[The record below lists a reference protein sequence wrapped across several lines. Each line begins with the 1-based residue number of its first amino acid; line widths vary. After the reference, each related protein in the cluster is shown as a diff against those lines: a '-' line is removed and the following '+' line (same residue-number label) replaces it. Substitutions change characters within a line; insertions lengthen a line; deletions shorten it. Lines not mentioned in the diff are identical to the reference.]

1 MKKSRIWELDFLR
14 GFAIFMMIFD
24 HLLYDLQNLSSIF
37 VNFWEVDSRIFNWLE
52 DFGRLY
58 WYSDL
63 RLFGHLFF
71 ISLFLVVSG
80 ISYTFSKSNLRRG
93 IKLLFVA
100 LLINLVTYLIDVIF
114 DSDMIIAFGIIHMY
128 ALSILIIYLI
138 KKIWDNDKFIFFI
151 GSVIIIIGI
160 LIEFWEF
167 NYIYQ
172 LKLNDILG
180 LVIGTKAYGADSFG
194 LVPYIGIMMMGTVIG
209 NSFYKNKVSLIPTKK
224 ITNKNFF
231 TWIGRNSL
239 LIFVL
244 HQFVLYGII
253 ILVGYFYGYRV

>member
-24 HLLYDLQNLSSIF
+24 HLLYDLQNLNSIF
-37 VNFWEVDSRIFNWLE
+37 VNFWEVDNTLFNWLD

-63 RLFGHLFF
+63 RFFGHLFF
-71 ISLFLVVSG
+71 ISLFLIVSG
-80 ISYTFSKSNLRRG
+80 ISYTFSKSNLSRG
-93 IKLLFVA
+93 IKLLIVA

-114 DSDMIIAFGIIHMY
+114 DADVVIAFGIIHMY
-128 ALSILIIYLI
+128 SLSILIIYLI
-138 KKIWDNDKFIFFI
+138 KKIWDNDKLIFFL
-151 GSVIIIIGI
+151 GSLIIVIGI
-160 LIEFWEF
+160 LIEFWDF

-172 LKLNDILG
+172 VKLIDIPG

-209 NSFYKNKVSLIPTKK
+209 NSFYKNKVSLIPTKR

-239 LIFVL
+239 LIFIL